1 MSSKSKVFI
10 LIFLSLTI
18 SIVYIAQAPTASSWG
33 ANGHRFIES
42 NAEGVFSSDSFF
54 SINHSTLNSWCTMP
68 DSDPSFMP
76 DGGGRSDW
84 HYLDAENYNPL
95 QYSGGELPWAMQ
107 WIFDNIVQYLEND
120 NWSTATQLLGAI
132 CHFTGDSTQPL
143 HSTWNYNPNGKH
155 SAYETTALNAHLSE
169 MSVPDNYLP
178 QQLDNITAAAL
189 TSLAQSF
196 TYTAEGA
203 KPGDNNLTAF
213 LDNGITW
220 NDWIASMTENRLRS
234 AVQFTANVWYSAM
247 IEAGLTVP
255 APTLTSPSSGST
267 ITDNTPTFNWTSV
280 NGASSYDFQLASDN
294 DFTVNAFTV
303 KGLSST
309 SYTSVNPLTNGGWYW
324 RVRTGD
330 NSTDVG
336 LWSQTGLFIVKA
348 TAAKASGGVPL
359 LVYVGIAVVIVIIIA
374 VILILKVL

>member
-1 MSSKSKVFI
+1 
-10 LIFLSLTI
+10 
-18 SIVYIAQAPTASSWG
+18 
-33 ANGHRFIES
+33 
-42 NAEGVFSSDSFF
+42 
-54 SINHSTLNSWCTMP
+54 MP